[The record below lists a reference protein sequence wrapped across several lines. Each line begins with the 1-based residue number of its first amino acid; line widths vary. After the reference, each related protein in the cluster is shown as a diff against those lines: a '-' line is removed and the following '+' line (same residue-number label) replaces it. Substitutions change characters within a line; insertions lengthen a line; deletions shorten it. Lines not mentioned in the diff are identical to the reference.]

1 MEYRFNDE
9 RKTYEIEKFEQTIV
23 EVKEF
28 IKNNA
33 HLDLVIANDL
43 DKKVVKEDRAV
54 INAKLKEVKTLRL
67 ELNKAVMGEVNM
79 QLKEVE
85 SLLNDASDQLTKKI
99 NEYDKKMP
107 TFQLIVKS
115 TDKEYLE
122 KLLNQINEEKKATAS
137 FKGGE

>member
-85 SLLNDASDQLTKKI
+85 SLLNDASEQLTKKI

>member
-122 KLLNQINEEKKATAS
+122 KLLNEINEEKKATAS